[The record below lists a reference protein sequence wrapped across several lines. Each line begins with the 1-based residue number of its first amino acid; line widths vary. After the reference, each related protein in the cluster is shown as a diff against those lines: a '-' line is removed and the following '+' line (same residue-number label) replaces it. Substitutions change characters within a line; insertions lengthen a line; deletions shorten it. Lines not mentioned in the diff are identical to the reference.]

1 MKKAIIGLILVATL
15 AGCQTTPESTS
26 NQVQTK
32 PENENTQ
39 KVASIKIDNVTP
51 HQVVSSPL
59 DIKGEVRGN
68 WMFEAVFDI
77 ELQTA
82 DGQEIAKA
90 PAYATDNWMTTDF
103 VPFESTITF
112 DPPEATEGKLIFI
125 QSSPA
130 GEDGPE
136 PEFFEMPVRFSE
148 QQ

>member
-1 MKKAIIGLILVATL
+1 MKKAIIGLVIVATL
-15 AGCQTTPESTS
+15 AGCQSAPEQNSS
-26 NQVQTK
+26 QVQTK

-39 KVASIKIDNVTP
+39 KVESIKIDNITP
-51 HQVVSSPL
+51 RQIISSPL

-82 DGQEIAKA
+82 DGEELAKA
-90 PAYATDNWMTTDF
+90 PAYATDDWMTTDF
-103 VPFESTITF
+103 VPFEATVVF
-112 DPPEATEGKLIFI
+112 DQPEATEGKLIFL

-136 PEFFEMPVRFSE
+136 PEFFEIPVRFSE
-148 QQ
+148 Q